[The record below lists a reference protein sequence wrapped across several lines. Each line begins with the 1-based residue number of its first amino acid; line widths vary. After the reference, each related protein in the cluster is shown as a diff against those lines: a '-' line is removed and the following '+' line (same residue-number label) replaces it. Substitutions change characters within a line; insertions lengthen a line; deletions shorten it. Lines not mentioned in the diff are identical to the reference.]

1 MRSDARKRL
10 SQRDKVDPQETTEYL
25 VTVYDSDNHVIAQ
38 VSRESDPGFLTN
50 VTVTPVV
57 K

>member
-25 VTVYDSDNHVIAQ
+25 VTVCDSDNHVIAQ